1 MGPDRRGGR
10 YVRAPG
16 WVSAVQMKGSGALT
30 MIESVRGELLYATE
44 DSAVVECGG
53 IGYAVFMPASSLAD
67 LPQPGNEVR
76 LHTHLSVTQD
86 DIRLFGFFTRDEL
99 EIFRML
105 IGVSGIGPKIAL
117 SVLSTLP
124 PDDLR
129 FAVLSDDVKAISSAP
144 GIGKKGAQKII
155 LDLKDKMDLQDAFD
169 KRGEHAQAGAGPA
182 VHAEDAVAEAVQALT
197 ALGYSSTEAFRAV
210 RSLEIPEDADVE
222 AILKMALKK
231 LALF

>member
-1 MGPDRRGGR
+1 
-10 YVRAPG
+10 
-16 WVSAVQMKGSGALT
+16 

-53 IGYAVFMPASSLAD
+53 IGYAVLMPASSLAD

-144 GIGKKGAQKII
+144 GIGKKIAS
-155 LDLKDKMDLQDAFD
+155 
-169 KRGEHAQAGAGPA
+169 GE
-182 VHAEDAVAEAVQALT
+182 
-197 ALGYSSTEAFRAV
+197 
-210 RSLEIPEDADVE
+210 
-222 AILKMALKK
+222 
-231 LALF
+231 

>member
-1 MGPDRRGGR
+1 
-10 YVRAPG
+10 
-16 WVSAVQMKGSGALT
+16 

-53 IGYAVFMPASSLAD
+53 IGYAVLMPASSLAD

-155 LDLKDKMDLQDAFD
+155 LDLKDKMDLQEAFE
-169 KRGEHAQAGAGPA
+169 KRGEHAQGNAA
-182 VHAEDAVAEAVQALT
+182 VPGTHAEDAVAEAVQALT
-197 ALGYSSTEAFRAV
+197 ALGYSSIEAFRAV
-210 RSLEIPEDADVE
+210 RSLELPEDADVE

>member
-1 MGPDRRGGR
+1 
-10 YVRAPG
+10 
-16 WVSAVQMKGSGALT
+16 

-53 IGYAVFMPASSLAD
+53 IGYAVLMPASSLAD

-76 LHTHLSVTQD
+76 LHT
-86 DIRLFGFFTRDEL
+86 
-99 EIFRML
+99 L

-155 LDLKDKMDLQDAFD
+155 LDLKDKMDLQDAFE
-169 KRGEHAQAGAGPA
+169 KRGEHAQVGAGPA
-182 VHAEDAVAEAVQALT
+182 VHVEDAVAEAVQALT